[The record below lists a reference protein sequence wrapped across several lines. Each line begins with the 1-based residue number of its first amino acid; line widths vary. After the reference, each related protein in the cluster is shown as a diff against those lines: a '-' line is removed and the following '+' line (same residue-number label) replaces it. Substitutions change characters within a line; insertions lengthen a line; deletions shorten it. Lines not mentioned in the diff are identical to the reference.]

1 MKKKPKKFYSQLEL
15 KMFKDKNVN
24 KLKPIKGKKDKK
36 DKNSNYN
43 YEQDIPFIKSDTLKT
58 DSTLYDLISKKNMI

>member
-1 MKKKPKKFYSQLEL
+1 
-15 KMFKDKNVN
+15 MFKDKNVN

-43 YEQDIPFIKSDTLKT
+43 YEQDIPFIKSDTLKA
-58 DSTLYDLISKKNMI
+58 DSTLYDLVSKINMI